1 MVSGTAEGRAGDQPG
16 LAIAT
21 IIAGV
26 CLLTSGD
33 VIAKTVTAD
42 IDPSSF
48 ILIRSVFAFLPVLV
62 ALQVSRTWRN
72 LRTRR
77 PWGQAGRGL
86 AMALAYT
93 FYLRAIQELPIADA
107 AAVTYVSPVL
117 VALLC
122 GVFLGEKVTP
132 VRWLAIAIGFA
143 GTLVI
148 VQPGGD
154 AFRPAALWSMAA
166 AAAVAATVLLA
177 RRLGS
182 TEPAPVTAFYTT
194 VAFLLAGL
202 VPVATV
208 PGTWQPAGGSHLA
221 LIALAGL
228 IAGSAHF
235 LIIFAYRKGEASLV
249 VPFEYSSLLVAVVL
263 GYLVFGDVPT
273 VMAAA
278 GMVLIALAGILLARR
293 G

>member
-1 MVSGTAEGRAGDQPG
+1 M
-16 LAIAT
+16 
-21 IIAGV
+21 
-26 CLLTSGD
+26 
-33 VIAKTVTAD
+33 
-42 IDPSSF
+42 
-48 ILIRSVFAFLPVLV
+48 
-62 ALQVSRTWRN
+62 
-72 LRTRR
+72 
-77 PWGQAGRGL
+77 
-86 AMALAYT
+86 
-93 FYLRAIQELPIADA
+93 
-107 AAVTYVSPVL
+107 
-117 VALLC
+117 
-122 GVFLGEKVTP
+122 
-132 VRWLAIAIGFA
+132 
-143 GTLVI
+143 
-148 VQPGGD
+148 
-154 AFRPAALWSMAA
+154 
-166 AAAVAATVLLA
+166 LLA

-202 VPVATV
+202 VPVAAV

-278 GMVLIALAGILLARR
+278 GMVLIAFAGILLARR